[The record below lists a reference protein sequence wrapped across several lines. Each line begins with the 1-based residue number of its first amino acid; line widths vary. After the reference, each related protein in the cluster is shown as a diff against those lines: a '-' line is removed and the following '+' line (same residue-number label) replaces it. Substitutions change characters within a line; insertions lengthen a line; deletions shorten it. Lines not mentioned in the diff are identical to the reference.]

1 MGVYVPNFRL
11 NPFKSA
17 KIEPFLSLLISD
29 TLLTLT
35 FQPMKS
41 TVFFALLLLVAGAC
55 RQKTD
60 PTSER
65 VAITGIDSTKKPG
78 DDFFIYANGIWFDT
92 IRIPDSQTGVGSY
105 SFLNYPQRLRLKG
118 ILDSVSTSKN
128 ADGSIGQKVG
138 DFYASG
144 MDTLT
149 IDKRGFEPIQPLLTR
164 IDAVSDVTSLLK
176 LVTDEEKAG
185 NGSLIGFYVGPDDK
199 QSTVNIAQ
207 FYQTGIGLPERDYY
221 FKSDSGTIKIQRAYQ
236 DYLTSL
242 FGLTGLDAA
251 TARKNATISYGIEK
265 QLATA
270 HRTNIELRDVKAN
283 YNKLAV
289 ASLSKKHPVLNWT
302 TLLQDLGAKVDSV
315 NVGQPAYYDKLNSM
329 LKSVAV
335 ADWKVYLKAHALTN
349 YANLLSRPFVDASFA
364 YTKVLTGQAVKQTRA
379 EEMTRAVDQSLGE
392 ALAELYVKKYFPESA
407 KKRMAVLV
415 GNLKK
420 AFEARIDRLDWMS
433 DSTKAKAKD
442 KLYAF
447 TEKIGYPDKWR
458 DYSQVVIKRG
468 AYFENCLSANK
479 NDYLYNLNKLG
490 KPVDRNEWH
499 TTPPTVTAYNN
510 PPLNEIVFPA
520 GILQPPYFDVN
531 ADDALNYGGIGMV
544 IGHEITHSFDDQGA
558 QYDKAGNV
566 TDWWTKAD
574 YAKFKA
580 KTQQVIDQ
588 YNAFTVLDSVHIK
601 GALTVGENTAD
612 IAGVAIAY
620 DAFKLTE
627 QGKDTSKLDGFT
639 PDQRFFI
646 SIARIW
652 RVKTR
657 DPYMAMYV
665 NTNPHSPA
673 KWRVNGPLMNF
684 TPFYKAFNVQPGDK
698 MYKPE
703 KDRIVVW

>member
-1 MGVYVPNFRL
+1 
-11 NPFKSA
+11 
-17 KIEPFLSLLISD
+17 
-29 TLLTLT
+29 
-35 FQPMKS
+35 MKQL
-41 TVFFALLLLVAGAC
+41 VFFAVALLLAVAC
-55 RQKTD
+55 
-60 PTSER
+60 SR
-65 VAITGIDSTKKPG
+65 VSIPNTNRVVLTGIDDTKKPG
-78 DDFFIYANGIWFDT
+78 DDFFSYANSIWYDSVK
-92 IRIPDSQTGVGSY
+92 IPASQTGVGSY
-105 SFLNYPQRLRLKG
+105 SFMNYPQRVRLQG
-118 ILDSVSTSKN
+118 ILDSISASPTTP
-128 ADGSIGQKVG
+128 GSIEQKVG

-144 MDTLT
+144 MNMAA
-149 IDKRGFEPIQPLLTR
+149 INQRGYDPIRPVLAR
-164 IDAVSDVTSLLK
+164 IDAIANVASLLK
-176 LVTDEEKAG
+176 LVAEEQKMG
-185 NGSLIGFYVGPDDK
+185 NGSIIGFGVGSDNQ
-199 QSTVNIAQ
+199 QSTINIAQ
-207 FYQTGIGLPERDYY
+207 FGQTGLGLPDRDYY
-221 FKSDSGTIKIQRAYQ
+221 FKSDASTSTIQMAYKN
-236 DYLTSL
+236 YLTTL
-242 FGLTGLDAA
+242 FELTGTSATIAA
-251 TARKNATISYGIEK
+251 QNATVTYEIEK

-270 HRTNIELRDVKAN
+270 HKTNIERRDVKAN
-283 YNKLAV
+283 YNKLSV
-289 ASLSKKHPVLNWT
+289 ASLAQRQPALHWI
-302 TLLQDLGAKVDSV
+302 TLLNDLGASVDSV
-315 NVGQPAYYDKLNSM
+315 NVRQPGYYDKLNT
-329 LKSVAV
+329 LLGSVPI

-349 YANLLSRPFVDASFA
+349 YANFLSQPFVDASFA
-364 YTKVLTGQAVKQTRA
+364 YSKILTGQAVKQTRA
-379 EEMTRAVDQSLGE
+379 EEMTQAVDRSIGD
-392 ALAELYVKKYFPESA
+392 ALAQLYVKKYFPEEA

-415 GNLKK
+415 TNLEK
-420 AFEARIDRLDWMS
+420 AFEARINNLDWMS
-433 DSTKAKAKD
+433 DSTKTKAKE

-458 DYSQVVIKRG
+458 DYSAVDVKRN
-468 AYFENCLSANK
+468 AYFENRLAAIK
-479 NDYLYNLNKLG
+479 NEYLYNLAKVGQL
-490 KPVDRNEWH
+490 VDRTEWH

-558 QYDKAGNV
+558 QFDKVGNV
-566 TDWWTKAD
+566 TNWWKPTD

-588 YNAFTVLDSVHIK
+588 YNMFTVLDSVHVK

-627 QGKDTSKLDGFT
+627 QGKSNTKLDGFT

-657 DPYMAMYV
+657 DEFMRMYV
-665 NTNPHSPA
+665 NTNSHSPA

-703 KDRIVVW
+703 NQRITVW